1 MSLGSETHA
10 PSDFRQVAIVT
21 RYELHKHIRSRRIV
35 GMLIIEALVIVL
47 LLAVPPL
54 TGHPYQSDPAGFIS
68 NFTGFTSILI
78 IVGAI
83 LFAGDAIVSE
93 FQGRTGYLILPNP
106 VKRSSFFA
114 GKVLASMII
123 MFAVIS
129 LYYLVA
135 IASAAGITGGTTILS
150 VYSYALAL
158 LYGAAAIGVGYLI
171 SSMMKG
177 ATAALVLTFAVLLL
191 IFPVVSQVS
200 ALAGAPPAW
209 SLSFCGETITDI
221 MQTPYPVDSVQ
232 HVAKNFTLNVY
243 VPNVPTSI
251 VVMLLYL
258 VVTMAMALFI
268 FRRKELLG

>member
-1 MSLGSETHA
+1 
-10 PSDFRQVAIVT
+10 
-21 RYELHKHIRSRRIV
+21 
-35 GMLIIEALVIVL
+35 
-47 LLAVPPL
+47 
-54 TGHPYQSDPAGFIS
+54 
-68 NFTGFTSILI
+68 
-78 IVGAI
+78 
-83 LFAGDAIVSE
+83 
-93 FQGRTGYLILPNP
+93 
-106 VKRSSFFA
+106 
-114 GKVLASMII
+114 
-123 MFAVIS
+123 
-129 LYYLVA
+129 
-135 IASAAGITGGTTILS
+135 
-150 VYSYALAL
+150 
-158 LYGAAAIGVGYLI
+158 
-171 SSMMKG
+171 MMKG

-221 MQTPYPVDSVQ
+221 MQTPYPVDSEQ